1 MGQATVHTGV
11 WTLDDRLAALW
22 KYLPVEVAPGTA
34 ALRVE
39 LEYERAGAV
48 LDLGCLG
55 PSGFRGWS
63 GGARGSFVIAEDDAT
78 PGYLPGPVEPG
89 LWQVIVG
96 LHLVPAAGVRYRV
109 TAEQSNGRGAWGPGQ
124 RGAVPAPP
132 APASRPARR
141 ELPATPGHRWLAGD
155 LHSHT
160 VHSDGAL
167 TVPELACL
175 AVVRGLDF
183 VAVTD
188 HNTVSHH
195 AELAA
200 AAGRYA
206 ITLIPGQEVTTP
218 RGHAGVLGDTG
229 WVDFRGSP
237 DDWLDAAERGGGL
250 MAVNHPIAGPVSWL
264 YQMRRRP
271 PLAEVWHWSWLDL
284 TWTTPLAW
292 WQAWDPAAIPIG
304 GSDWH
309 RQGSDAPLGTP
320 TTWAESAADDTGAI
334 LDAVA
339 AGRVAITAERDGP
352 ILLRHDGELVAI
364 EADGLV
370 LAGPEGAYRRICGDR
385 ATLPGRPGY
394 HRLLTPNGRTLALV
408 P

>member
-1 MGQATVHTGV
+1 MGQVTVHTGV
-11 WTLDDRLAALW
+11 WTLDDRLAAPW
-22 KYLPVEVAPGTA
+22 HYLPVEVAPGTA
-34 ALRVE
+34 ALRVA

-63 GGARGSFVIAEDDAT
+63 GGAREDFVISEDGAT

-96 LHLVPAAGVRYRV
+96 LHLVPADGVRYRV
-109 TAEQSNGRGAWGPGQ
+109 TVEPSNGQGRDGAGG
-124 RGAVPAPP
+124 GAGSAPP
-132 APASRPARR
+132 PPASKPASRN
-141 ELPATPGHRWLAGD
+141 LPAKPAHRWLAGD

-175 AVVRGLDF
+175 AISRGLDF
-183 VAVTD
+183 IAVTD

-200 AAGRYA
+200 ASRKYA

-218 RGHAGVLGDTG
+218 HGHAGVLGDTG
-229 WVDFRGSP
+229 WIDFRGSP

-250 MAVNHPIAGPVSWL
+250 MSINHPIAGPVSWMH
-264 YQMRRRP
+264 QMRRRP
-271 PLAEVWHWSWLDL
+271 PLVEVWHWSWLDL
-284 TWTTPLAW
+284 SWTTPLAW
-292 WQAWDPAAIPIG
+292 WQAWDPATIPIG

-309 RQGSDAPLGTP
+309 RQGADAPPGTP
-320 TTWAESAADDTGAI
+320 TTWVECADDSTTAI

-339 AGRVAITAERDGP
+339 AGRLAITAERDGP
-352 ILLRHDGELVAI
+352 ILLRHDGDFVAI

-370 LAGPEGAYRRICGDR
+370 LAGPDGAYRRVSGGH

-394 HRLLTPNGRTLALV
+394 HRLLTPAGRTLALV